1 MINFL
6 NKKYF
11 VKENENF
18 VYGFLLFNIGIF
30 LLGSAPF
37 ISVILIFISLL
48 ISIIFLKSDIKIYK
62 PRIIFLCSLL
72 LILNTTTK
80 YLLKDTQPQPWS
92 NELNFTDLF
101 NWLPFFISFYLVQPY
116 LKSFRYR
123 NIISF
128 LLLSGTVPI
137 IITGLGQYFLG
148 WNEQLST
155 LNGNIIWFLKPLNE
169 VKGVSGIFNN
179 SNYAGSW
186 LSIVWPISLAFFI
199 KNKISLFKKL
209 VYFLYFNFLF
219 VTMLLTN
226 SKDTFLT
233 FLLPIPFLFKLSIF
247 KMIIFTLIF
256 FIFICFY
263 FLNPIQQLNLIF
275 HKNYLLSF
283 NFAQII
289 NIFPR
294 IDVWRVSLIAII
306 KNPLFGFGAST
317 FPIIYALNKHNSVN
331 DIIQHSHNL
340 FFEITFNYGLI
351 TSGLIFYIF
360 INILIE
366 SWMVIFKKEDNVLN
380 KAWWFSTLLFLINH
394 LFDVTYYDVRIS
406 LSFWILLSGLYC
418 IIYQHKFKNN
428 LNN

>member
-11 VKENENF
+11 VKENKNF

-30 LLGSAPF
+30 FLASAPF
-37 ISVILIFISLL
+37 ISVILICISLL
-48 ISIIFLKSDIKIYK
+48 ISIVYLKSDIKIYN
-62 PRIIFLCSLL
+62 PRIISICSLL
-72 LILNTTTK
+72 IILNTTIK
-80 YLLKDTQPQPWS
+80 YLIKDTLIQPWS

-101 NWLPFFISFYLVQPY
+101 NWLPFFICFYLIQPY
-116 LKSFRYR
+116 LKFFKYR
-123 NIISF
+123 NISSF

-148 WNEQLST
+148 WDEQLST
-155 LNGNIIWFLKPLNE
+155 LNGNIIWFLKPINE
-169 VKGVSGIFNN
+169 VKGISGIFSN

-186 LSIVWPISLAFFI
+186 LSIIWPISLAFFI
-199 KNKISLFKKL
+199 KNKNSLSKKL
-209 VYFLYFNFLF
+209 VYFVYFNFLF
-219 VTMLLTN
+219 VTMLLIN

-233 FLLPIPFLFKLSIF
+233 FLLPLPFLFKLSIF
-247 KMIIFTLIF
+247 KIIIFTLIL
-256 FIFICFY
+256 FICII
-263 FLNPIQQLNLIF
+263 FLNPIQQLTLIF
-275 HKNYLLSF
+275 NPKYLLSL

-294 IDVWRVSLIAII
+294 IDVWRVSLLAII

-317 FPIIYALNKHNSVN
+317 FPVIYTLNKHNSVN
-331 DIIQHSHNL
+331 ELIQHSHNL
-340 FFEITFNYGLI
+340 FFEITLNYGLI
-351 TSGLIFYIF
+351 TSVLIFYIF

-366 SWMVIFKKEDNVLN
+366 SWIIIFKKEDNVLN
-380 KAWWFSTLLFLINH
+380 KAWWFSTFLFLINH

-418 IIYQHKFKNN
+418 ISCQNKFKNN